1 MKREPKNERGG
12 GGGKGRKLLQHPIP
26 TCAIFRADFVSR
38 SSFFAPK
45 PHGNA
50 RYTQAIADSASVQ
63 TNAIFVTAAIDPYMY
78 IVPTVTKRISQSRFK
93 AVWHAGRRY
102 SLHAKGGQ
110 KERFNIVLSPS

>member
-1 MKREPKNERGG
+1 MK
-12 GGGKGRKLLQHPIP
+12 LQHRLPH
-26 TCAIFRADFVSR
+26 CAIFRAVFVSR

-63 TNAIFVTAAIDPYMY
+63 TNAIFVTAEIDPYIY
-78 IVPTVTKRISQSRFK
+78 IVPTVTKRISQPRFK

-102 SLHAKGGQ
+102 SISCQG
-110 KERFNIVLSPS
+110 R